1 MSTGIL
7 LAQATVGPEQRYTV
21 VLKYSYR
28 QNARMCMDSL
38 QELYS
43 TVQYSTIDSSKF
55 SLSLTRPAWNF
66 DKTNFFSAITRSFAL
81 VDL

>member
-43 TVQYSTIDSSKF
+43 TVQYNRLKQILAKSHAACVE
-55 SLSLTRPAWNF
+55 L
-66 DKTNFFSAITRSFAL
+66 
-81 VDL
+81 